1 MYSLELHGDVI
12 SGAHSQFTGQ
22 PVHKIR
28 VELTRVSGTPIY
40 AYGATRIEYANYL
53 LEQLTKGE
61 CQSLVDLVNHKV
73 VIVRKDGTILTED
86 QVYKLSF
93 GYTKTA

>member
-12 SGAHSQFTGQ
+12 SGAHTQFTGQ

-28 VELTRVSGTPIY
+28 VELTRISGTPIY
-40 AYGATRIEYANYL
+40 AWGNAKIEYPNYL
-53 LEQLTKGE
+53 FEQLNQGD

-86 QVYKLSF
+86 QIYKLSF
-93 GYTKTA
+93 NYTKTA

>member
-12 SGAHSQFTGQ
+12 SGAHPQFTGQ

-28 VELTRVSGTPIY
+28 VELTRISGTPIY
-40 AYGATRIEYANYL
+40 ACATRIDYPNYL
-53 LEQLTKGE
+53 FDQLAKGD
-61 CQSLVDLVNHKV
+61 CQSLTDLVNHKV

-93 GYTKTA
+93 GYTKNA